1 MTKPRPI
8 HLVIC
13 EGTDDQRV
21 MEGLA
26 AHAGIADK
34 LKFRDYAESGTLRR
48 FLAALAKSPEFARG
62 EIASILV
69 TRDADD
75 DYDACWRSVSDA
87 VRAVFDV
94 NLSAPGDWQSI
105 HAGPRI
111 AVWINPATGRNG
123 MLETILLEAARHT
136 HAEIFPCI
144 ENFVQCIE
152 TARGDKLHEK
162 SRFYIWSI
170 VAQGPGPKDRLYLE
184 RALKHLPPD
193 WDADAFAG
201 LRGMLESAASAGH

>member
-1 MTKPRPI
+1 MTARSPI
-8 HLVIC
+8 HLVLC

-26 AHAGIADK
+26 VHVGISDK
-34 LKFRDYAESGTLRR
+34 LKFRDYAESGTLRS
-48 FLAALAKSPEFARG
+48 FLATLAKSPDFTRG

-75 DYDACWRSVSDA
+75 DYDACWQSVRDA
-87 VRAVFDV
+87 VRKAFQV
-94 NLSAPGDWQSI
+94 NLSKPGEWQTI
-105 HAGPRI
+105 PGGPKV
-111 AVWINPATGRNG
+111 AAWINPAPGRSG

-152 TARGDKLHEK
+152 TARSDKLHEK

-170 VAQGPGPKDRLYLE
+170 VAQGPGPKDRLHLE

-193 WDADAFAG
+193 WGSEAFSG
-201 LRGMLESAASAGH
+201 LRSMLEGAAS

>member
-1 MTKPRPI
+1 MTAPSPI
-8 HLVIC
+8 HYVLC

-34 LKFRDYAESGTLRR
+34 LRFRNYAESGTLRR
-48 FLAALAKSPEFARG
+48 FLATLAKTSEFTRG
-62 EIASILV
+62 EIATILV

-94 NLSAPGDWQSI
+94 GLSAPGEWQTMS
-105 HAGPRI
+105 AGPKI
-111 AVWINPATGRNG
+111 ATWINPGPDRNG
-123 MLETILLEAARHT
+123 MLETMLLEAARDAHE
-136 HAEIFPCI
+136 EIFPCI
-144 ENFVQCIE
+144 DHFVQCIE

-170 VAQGPGPKDRLYLE
+170 VAQGPGPKDRLYLD

-193 WDADAFAG
+193 WDAEAFAG
-201 LRGMLESAASAGH
+201 LRRILEKAVS

>member
-1 MTKPRPI
+1 MNPSSSI
-8 HLVIC
+8 HLVLC
-13 EGTDDQRV
+13 EGADDQRV

-26 AHAGIADK
+26 AHAGIAEK
-34 LKFRDYAESGTLRR
+34 LRFRSYAESDKLRG
-48 FLAALAKSPEFARG
+48 FLATLAKSPEFTRG

-75 DYDACWRSVSDA
+75 NYESCWQSVSDA
-87 VRAVFDV
+87 VRTVFGLE
-94 NLSAPGDWQSI
+94 LSAPGDWQTME
-105 HAGPRI
+105 AGPRV
-111 AVWINPATGRNG
+111 AAWINPAPGRNG
-123 MLETILLEAARHT
+123 MLETLLLEAARQS

-152 TARGDKLHEK
+152 AARGDKLHEK

-170 VAQGPGPKDRLYLE
+170 VAQGPGPKDRLHLE

-193 WDADAFAG
+193 WDAEAFAG
-201 LRGMLESAASAGH
+201 LRSMLNAAAS

>member
-1 MTKPRPI
+1 MTAPSPI
-8 HLVIC
+8 HLVLC
-13 EGTDDQRV
+13 EGADDQRV

-34 LKFRDYAESGTLRR
+34 LKFRDYAESGTLRS
-48 FLAALAKSPEFARG
+48 FLATLAKSPDFTRG

-75 DYDACWRSVSDA
+75 DYETCWQSVRDA
-87 VRAVFDV
+87 VRAAFEVD
-94 NLSAPGDWQSI
+94 LSAPGEWQTMTT
-105 HAGPRI
+105 GPKV
-111 AVWINPATGRNG
+111 AAWINPAPGRKG
-123 MLETILLEAARHT
+123 MLESLFLEAAKHT

-152 TARGDKLHEK
+152 TARGATLHEK

-170 VAQGPGPKDRLYLE
+170 VAQGPGPKDRLSLD
-184 RALKHLPPD
+184 RAMKHLPPD
-193 WDADAFAG
+193 WDAEAFAG
-201 LRGMLESAASAGH
+201 LRSMLAGAAS